1 MLKIDVTDIEVYDH
15 DELVV
20 MCLGMT
26 AHQLFKA

>member
-20 MCLGMT
+20 MYLRMT